1 MTKLA
6 PARVAGL
13 MMGVWFLSL
22 SVGNYLGGRLAA
34 FYEALPLP
42 MLFGA
47 VGLFAVVAGVL
58 LATFLRPIVRL
69 MAGVR

>member
-22 SVGNYLGGRLAA
+22 SIGNYVGGRLAA

-42 MLFGA
+42 TLFGA
-47 VGLFAVVAGVL
+47 VGGFAIAGGVL
-58 LATFLRPIVRL
+58 LALLVRPMVRL
-69 MAGVR
+69 MGGVR